1 MIDATRTWRAWESDV
16 RDLIIRNGTIV
27 DGTGAPAFK
36 GDIAIDGDRI
46 AAVGEVSEPARREID
61 AEGMIVAPGWVDIH
75 THYDGQATWDPLLA
89 PSSWH
94 GVTTAIMGNCG
105 VGFAPV
111 RPDAHEFL
119 IELMEG
125 VEDIPGV
132 ALTEGIDW
140 KWESFPEYLDAL
152 ESRKRAIDVGVHVPH
167 APVRAYVLGDRCNTD
182 YAPNAEEIGQ
192 MAALV
197 REGVEAGALGFS
209 TSRTLLHKDLK
220 GVHMPGTFAG
230 SDEMLA
236 MGLAM
241 KGLRHGVFE
250 MVSDHLGDDDE
261 WRWVKGF
268 VKETGLPV
276 TLVAT
281 SAGAYEGDKMFN
293 IAEESRLE
301 GMDIRP
307 QIAGRPTGILQ
318 GLQSN
323 FHVFIAHPT
332 YRSQIAHL
340 PLAAKVAMMNRPH
353 IRATLLSETSGSLNP
368 ILGQSV
374 NDLLSR
380 VFPLG
385 ERPDYEPD
393 REQSV
398 AGLAEAAGVTPLEMM
413 YDLLIRDGGKEL
425 FYQPLGGYQTYNF
438 DFFRK
443 NMKHP
448 NVLFGLSDG
457 GAHCGVIADAG
468 MPTFILTHWARDRVK
483 GERFPLEFLVRK
495 LSSDTAR
502 AYGLKDRGE
511 LRPGMLADVNVIDF
525 ERLRL
530 FRPEA
535 IHDLP
540 AGGKR
545 LVQRVEG
552 YRYTIKSGEVTFV
565 DGEFTG
571 ALPGGLVRGGRDAVI
586 LEAAA

>member
-1 MIDATRTWRAWESDV
+1 MH
-16 RDLIIRNGTIV
+16 DLIIRNGTLV
-27 DGTGAPAFK
+27 DGTGAPPVR

-46 AAVGEVSEPARREID
+46 VQVGTVTGSARKEID
-61 AEGMIVAPGWVDIH
+61 ALGMVVTPGWVDIH

-111 RPDAHEFL
+111 RPQDHNFL

-125 VEDIPGV
+125 VEDIPGA
-132 ALTEGIDW
+132 ALAEGIDW
-140 KWESFPEYLDAL
+140 QWERFPEYLDAL
-152 ESRKRAIDVGVHVPH
+152 ESKKRAIDVGVHVPH
-167 APVRAYVLGDRCNTD
+167 GAVRAYVLGDRCNTD
-182 YAPNAEEIGQ
+182 YAPNADEIAE
-192 MAALV
+192 MAEHV
-197 REGVEAGALGFS
+197 REGVMAGALGFS
-209 TSRTLLHKDLK
+209 TSRTLLHKDK
-220 GVHMPGTFAG
+220 QGIHVPGTFAG

-236 MGLAM
+236 LGLAM
-241 KGLRHGVFE
+241 KGLNHGVFE

-261 WRWVKGF
+261 WAWVKAF
-268 VKETGLPV
+268 AQETGLPV

-281 SAGAYEGDKMFN
+281 SAGAYEGNKMYN
-293 IAEESRLE
+293 IAEESRLQ

-307 QIAGRPTGILQ
+307 QIAGRPTGVLH

-323 FHVFIAHPT
+323 FHVFVGHPT
-332 YRSQIAHL
+332 YAKAVA
-340 PLAAKVAMMNRPH
+340 PLDLEGRVAALKRPD
-353 IRATLLSETSGSLNP
+353 IRAA
-368 ILGQSV
+368 ILGENSGIRSAIMGS
-374 NDLLSR
+374 DMTEFLFR
-380 VFPLG
+380 IFPLG
-385 ERPDYEPD
+385 DNPNYEPD
-393 REQSV
+393 REASV
-398 AGLAEAAGVTPLEMM
+398 SGMAADAGISPLEMM
-413 YDLLIRDGGKEL
+413 YDLLIREDGKEL
-425 FYQPLGGYQTYNF
+425 FYQPLGGYNTYNF

-443 NMKHP
+443 NMQHP

-468 MPTFILTHWARDRVK
+468 MPTFILTYWARDRVK

-495 LSSDTAR
+495 LTSDTAR
-502 AYGLKDRGE
+502 AYGLNDRGE
-511 LRPGMLADVNVIDF
+511 LKPGMLADINIIDF

-535 IHDLP
+535 VHDLP

-552 YRYTIKSGEVTFV
+552 YRYTLKSGEVTFD

-571 ALPGGLVRGGRDAVI
+571 ALPGTLVRGGREARI
-586 LEAAA
+586 LA

>member
-1 MIDATRTWRAWESDV
+1 M
-16 RDLIIRNGTIV
+16 RDLIIRGGTIV
-27 DGTGAPAFK
+27 DGTGGKPFI
-36 GDIAIDGDRI
+36 GDVAIDGDRI
-46 AAVGEVSEPARREID
+46 VEVGKVAGEGRREID
-61 AEGMIVAPGWVDIH
+61 ATGQIVTPGWVDIH

-111 RPDAHEFL
+111 RPDAHNFL

-125 VEDIPGV
+125 VEDIPGI
-132 ALTEGIDW
+132 ALHEGIDW
-140 KWESFPEYLDAL
+140 KWETFPEYLDAL
-152 ESRKRAIDVGVHVPH
+152 EAKPRAIDVGTHVPH

-182 YAPNAEEIGQ
+182 YQPTAAEIAE
-192 MAALV
+192 MARLV

-236 MGLAM
+236 LGMSM

-261 WRWVKGF
+261 WMWVKGF
-268 VKETGLPV
+268 AEQTGLPV

-281 SAGAYEGDKMFN
+281 SAQAYEGNKMYN
-293 IAEESRLE
+293 IAEEARAH

-307 QIAGRPTGILQ
+307 QIAGRPTGILH
-318 GLQSN
+318 GLTSN
-323 FHVFIAHPT
+323 FHVFLASPT
-332 YRSQIAHL
+332 FKE
-340 PLAAKVAMMNRPH
+340 KVAPLDLEGRVAAMRDPQV
-353 IRATLLSETSGSLNP
+353 RAALLSEDSPLIKAAIGDGQAGDLAVAFGGSLLWR
-368 ILGQSV
+368 I
-374 NDLLSR
+374 
-380 VFPLG
+380 FPLG
-385 ERPDYEPD
+385 EAPDYEPD
-393 REQSV
+393 REGSV
-398 AGLAEAAGVTPLEMM
+398 AGLAQAAGVTPLEMM
-413 YDLLIRDGGKEL
+413 YDLLLRDGGREL

-438 DFFRK
+438 DFFSK
-443 NMKHP
+443 NMQHP

-483 GERFPLEFLVRK
+483 GARMPLEFLVRK
-495 LSSDTAR
+495 LSSDTAQ
-502 AYGLKDRGE
+502 AYGLNDRGQ
-511 LRPGMLADVNVIDF
+511 LKPGLLADVNVIDF
-525 ERLRL
+525 ENLKL

-535 IHDLP
+535 VNDLP

-545 LVQRVEG
+545 LVQRAEG
-552 YRYTIKSGEVTFV
+552 YRYTIKSGQVTFE
-565 DGEFTG
+565 DGVSTG
-571 ALPGGLVRGGRDAVI
+571 ALPGGLVRGGREAVI
-586 LEAAA
+586 LPMAAE